1 MRINKGTDFAL
12 RLLMYT
18 ASFNDSLATLAKVA
32 TFYGIS
38 HEHLRKVVHEL
49 GQAGILNTYRGR
61 YGGFKLAKHPKE
73 INIGDVILLFEGR
86 TPIIDCV
93 KLDCPITE
101 ACLLK
106 GVLDEAEF
114 NFINTLKQY
123 SLADVLYDN
132 QLERLQN
139 IQLA

>member
-18 ASFNDSLATLAKVA
+18 ATFNDSLATLAKVA
-32 TFYGIS
+32 AFYGIS

-61 YGGFKLAKHPKE
+61 LGGFKLAKHPKE
-73 INIGDVILLFEGR
+73 INIGEVILLFEGR

-93 KLDCPITE
+93 KLDCPIIE
-101 ACLLK
+101 VCLLK
-106 GVLDEAEF
+106 GVLDEAEH

-123 SLADVLYDN
+123 SLADILYDN
-132 QLERLQN
+132 QFKRL
-139 IQLA
+139 